1 MPARSSRSVVPLAL
15 LAALI
20 VVGLN
25 TWFAVSAIRSLMES
39 EAWLAH
45 TWEVMGQEERLMQLL
60 DDAESAARGY
70 VMAPGRESILVPFRA
85 AQNELPRQL
94 ELFRD
99 LTVDNPEQQRNLD
112 ALRNVVDR
120 RLALLQDMLNARKS
134 SGLEAAVAL
143 VNSGTGEAEMR
154 RARQLLSAMEGEER
168 KLLANRAVQ
177 VHQNGVRT
185 IFAVG
190 LACILDLLMIG
201 SVTWYFGQERELR
214 LTAEQSREEAVRS
227 KAEAE
232 RSAEEVLVLNA
243 ELEQRVQDRTAE
255 LESTN
260 RELEA
265 FSYSVSHDLRAPL
278 RTIDGFS
285 LALMED
291 YSDVVDETGRDY
303 IRRVRT
309 GVQRMG
315 QLIDV
320 LLQLSRITRAELV
333 RETIAPAEIAESVIS
348 ALKEENPGRN
358 ITFTVT
364 AGPMVQ
370 ADPKLVQV
378 ALENLLG
385 NAVKFT
391 SRREHAEISFGW
403 DAEKNA
409 WRVQDNGAGFDMH
422 YADKLF
428 NAFNRLHGD
437 KDFKGS
443 GIGLA
448 TVARV
453 VRRHHGR
460 IWADSTVDHGATFWF
475 TLG

>member
-1 MPARSSRSVVPLAL
+1 MAL
-15 LAALI
+15 LAALL

-25 TWFAVSAIRSLMES
+25 TWFAVSAVRSLLES

-45 TWEVMGQEERLMQLL
+45 TWEVMGQEERIMQLL
-60 DDAESAARGY
+60 DAAESSARGY
-70 VMAPGRESILVPFRA
+70 VLSSGRQAMLGPFRT
-85 AQNELPRQL
+85 AQQELPKQM
-94 ELFRD
+94 EQFRD
-99 LTVDNPEQQRNLD
+99 LTLDNPEQQKNLSE
-112 ALRNVVDR
+112 LKGVVQR
-120 RLALLQDMLNARKS
+120 RLDLLQSLVDTREDSGMRS
-134 SGLEAAVAL
+134 SIAMVDTGA
-143 VNSGTGEAEMR
+143 GEAEMI
-154 RARQLLSAMEGEER
+154 RARALLDSMEGEER
-168 KLLANRAVQ
+168 KLLANRGIE
-177 VHQNGVRT
+177 VHQDGVRT
-185 IFAVG
+185 MFAIG
-190 LACILDLLMIG
+190 LACVLDLLMIG
-201 SVTWYFGQERELR
+201 LVSWYLGRERDMR
-214 LTAEQSREEAVRS
+214 LAAEESAVKLSEATTAAQ
-227 KAEAE
+227 
-232 RSAEEVLVLNA
+232 RSAEEVSILNA
-243 ELEQRVQDRTAE
+243 ELEQRVQERTAE

-291 YSDVVDETGRDY
+291 YADVVDETGRDY
-303 IRRVRT
+303 IKRVRT

-315 QLIDV
+315 QLIDA

-333 RETIAPAEIAESVIS
+333 RETIQPVAIAQSVIA
-348 ALKEENPGRN
+348 ALKEENPERN
-358 ITFTVT
+358 MTFTVT
-364 AGPMVQ
+364 PGPLAQ

-391 SRREHAEISFGW
+391 SRKEHAEISFGW
-403 DAEKNA
+403 DAAKNA

-453 VRRHHGR
+453 IRRHHGR
-460 IWADSTVDHGATFWF
+460 IWADSTVNDGATFWF